1 MKTEVNIFNLNGN
14 RAAIRDY
21 AETIA
26 KMNPAI
32 SNAYVMAFD
41 KCNEILFVVQAGD
54 DPDDVKAAI
63 NWQSVRRV
71 EIYDHS
77 ADRTYKTEQVYITSR
92 KSLNEY
98 TSERNAADFVVT
110 ENRTAYT
117 VGAWQTAE
125 DDAQSDD
132 TNEGD
137 DNEGD
142 QTPAEPSRLAQM
154 AEKAAEKV
162 KIYAHR
168 IAFVV
173 SLAAVAVL
181 CVSFSFGC
189 VSALLSFF
197 HAVGVESAARQ
208 ALTLCA
214 VLPIIDITLWLELNV
229 LAAVSRLFPGMFP
242 GSGPAFCA
250 PRSFLLIA
258 FRSRLA

>member
-26 KMNPAI
+26 KMDPAI

-41 KCNEILFVVQAGD
+41 KGNEILFVIQAGD
-54 DPDDVKAAI
+54 DLDEVKAAI
-63 NWQSVRRV
+63 NWQGVRRV

-77 ADRTYKTEQVYITSR
+77 ADRTYKTEQVYITSC

-132 TNEGD
+132 TNEGA
-137 DNEGD
+137 
-142 QTPAEPSRLAQM
+142 QTPAESSRLAQM

-162 KIYAHR
+162 KTYAHR
-168 IAFVV
+168 TAFAV

-181 CVSFSFGC
+181 CVSFFFGC
-189 VSALLSFF
+189 ASALLSFF
-197 HAVGVESAARQ
+197 HAVGVEGAARQ

-214 VLPIIDITLWLELNV
+214 VLPIIDITLWLELNA
-229 LAAVSRLFPGMFP
+229 LAAVARLFPGMFP

-250 PRSFLLIA
+250 PCSILLHA